1 MSRTAIVA
9 GQGALPGLVAEALDA
24 PLVYALEGFAP
35 AIPAQAF
42 RLERLVPL
50 LDAMADSDVSRVVF
64 AGAVRRPR
72 LEPEMFDPRTATLV
86 PRFLGAMQSGD
97 DGALREL
104 ISIFEEWGFEVA
116 GVEREVGRKFGR
128 WLDVVVLE
136 QILAGD
142 TAPSND
148 LPSARSRLL
157 T

>member
-72 LEPEMFDPRTATLV
+72 PV
-86 PRFLGAMQSGD
+86 PQDHVWLST
-97 DGALREL
+97 
-104 ISIFEEWGFEVA
+104 
-116 GVEREVGRKFGR
+116 VGRTGGR
-128 WLDVVVLE
+128 SVGR
-136 QILAGD
+136 A
-142 TAPSND
+142 
-148 LPSARSRLL
+148 
-157 T
+157 